1 MDIHHNKNIM
11 NALIT
16 EIECHRKL
24 TKYFNRY
31 FFMSSFYAGI
41 LKGIF
46 YFLIATFS
54 YFLIIQRAET
64 EGLYPYLLFFMI
76 AVFPFLFGGIEYIY
90 NNRFYAYGIKTEK
103 RLCCE
108 FENLLSQNKI
118 NFTRMKSKMEPYEFA
133 VIATILLN
141 KTTDIRDIIEN
152 VRKFKNINFR
162 TKKKKELLNKES
174 QIIFENT
181 AASLTQPVIPHH
193 KNSQDKKSRLHTP
206 FFSNEG
212 LSSVYGDFYRR
223 WQMAWFPIYIVTFL
237 SFMMNTQQVINDKS
251 REYFITALTPTTDK
265 ESAIIS
271 LNKYNTIYKSRIH
284 VTNKNNQLNINA
296 LNDFVWDPVIALT
309 DTKITISNM
318 TLNNRPIDIS
328 KNSYL
333 HKILSSDKDKMD
345 KKEKLIDYLKE
356 LSLQE
361 NNVLVIDYY

>member
-1 MDIHHNKNIM
+1 MNIHHNKNIM

-64 EGLYPYLLFFMI
+64 DGLYPYQLFFMI
-76 AVFPFLFGGIEYIY
+76 SIYPFLFGGIEYIY
-90 NNRFYAYGIKTEK
+90 NNRFYAYGIKSEK

-108 FENLLSQNKI
+108 FENILSQNKI
-118 NFTRMKSKMEPYEFA
+118 NFTRMQSKMEHYEFI
-133 VIATILLN
+133 VVATILLN
-141 KTTDIRDIIEN
+141 KTTDIRDIIES

-174 QIIFENT
+174 RIILENT
-181 AASLTQPVIPHH
+181 AASLNQPVIPHH

-223 WQMAWFPIYIVTFL
+223 WQTIWFPIYIVTFL
-237 SFMMNTQQVINDKS
+237 SFMMNTQQVINNNA

-265 ESAIIS
+265 ETAIIS

-284 VTNKNNQLNINA
+284 VTHKNNQIQINA
-296 LNDFVWDPVIALT
+296 LNDFVWSPVFALT
-309 DTKITISNM
+309 DTKITILNM
-318 TLNNRPIDIS
+318 TLNNRQIDTS
-328 KNSYL
+328 KNSEL
-333 HKILSSDKDKMD
+333 NKILSSSKDKRL
-345 KKEKLIDYLKE
+345 KKEKLSDYVDGF
-356 LSLQE
+356 SIQE
-361 NNVLVIDYY
+361 NNVLIINYR